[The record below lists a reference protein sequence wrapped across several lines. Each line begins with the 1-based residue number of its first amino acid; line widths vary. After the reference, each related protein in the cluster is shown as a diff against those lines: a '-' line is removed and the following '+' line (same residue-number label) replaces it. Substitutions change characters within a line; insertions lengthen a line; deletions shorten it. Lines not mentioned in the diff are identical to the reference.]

1 MFWFWFQIFC
11 CLSPV
16 ELLSSFPAIVL
27 HPVTLKR
34 QLINFVWFPSVT
46 TKPKHIFISYTL
58 GSVSYRLQ
66 HSAVCLFV
74 LVFTDA
80 NHLRIFSLL
89 QNFTIVDFYY
99 ARSYSFG
106 CELENKI
113 HWISHEDIKS
123 PGKLALSRNG
133 AGAYIIIMIVA
144 LPITQI
150 AHELIHVSPR
160 LSCLSDE
167 QKQFP

>member
-1 MFWFWFQIFC
+1 MVWFWFQILF

-46 TKPKHIFISYTL
+46 SCNLQPNQSISIFISYTL

-80 NHLRIFSLL
+80 NHLGIFSLL

-106 CELENKI
+106 CELVNKI

-150 AHELIHVSPR
+150 A
-160 LSCLSDE
+160 
-167 QKQFP
+167 

>member
-1 MFWFWFQIFC
+1 MFLTGC
-11 CLSPV
+11 S
-16 ELLSSFPAIVL
+16 
-27 HPVTLKR
+27 T
-34 QLINFVWFPSVT
+34 QLF
-46 TKPKHIFISYTL
+46 
-58 GSVSYRLQ
+58 
-66 HSAVCLFV
+66 VCLFV

-80 NHLRIFSLL
+80 NHLGIFSLL

-106 CELENKI
+106 CELVNKI

-133 AGAYIIIMIVA
+133 VGANIIIIMIVA

-150 AHELIHVSPR
+150 A
-160 LSCLSDE
+160 
-167 QKQFP
+167 

>member
-1 MFWFWFQIFC
+1 MVWFWFQILF

-66 HSAVCLFV
+66 HSPVSLFV

-133 AGAYIIIMIVA
+133 VGANIIIIIMIVA

-150 AHELIHVSPR
+150 A
-160 LSCLSDE
+160 
-167 QKQFP
+167 

>member
-1 MFWFWFQIFC
+1 MVWFWFQILF

-80 NHLRIFSLL
+80 NHLGIFS
-89 QNFTIVDFYY
+89 FTIVDFYY

-106 CELENKI
+106 CELVNKI

-133 AGAYIIIMIVA
+133 VGANIIIIIMIVA

-150 AHELIHVSPR
+150 A
-160 LSCLSDE
+160 
-167 QKQFP
+167 